1 MSDQIIRIG
10 LIQMRCEKGVVEEN
24 LKSMRTFMGQARQCG
39 VEIVGFP
46 EMSIGGYADPQRY
59 PQAVMRLDGPEVGR
73 FLSLTAHSSQT
84 VLAGLIEQNER
95 AGAKPTITQIA
106 ARDGQVLGCYRKI
119 TIKDEEELWFSPGL
133 VEPPVFQHDDL
144 TFGMAIC
151 ADISNEAVFAA
162 CQRQGAR
169 LVFELAAPGLY
180 GEQAARNWRSGFEW
194 WRGEC
199 QQKLSAYAAS
209 YGLWIAVATQAGRTV
224 DEDFPGGAYVFAPDG
239 RCLFATPDGLEGA
252 AYLEIDMDR
261 CRVTQL

>member
-1 MSDQIIRIG
+1 MTNQNIRIG
-10 LIQMRCEKGVVEEN
+10 LVQMRCEKGAVQEN
-24 LKSMRTFMGQARQCG
+24 LESMRACVAEARQRG

-46 EMSIGGYADPQRY
+46 EMSIGGYADPKRY
-59 PQAVMRLDGPEVGR
+59 PQAVMRLDGPEMGR
-73 FLSLTAHSSQT
+73 FLALSAHSSQT

-95 AGAKPTITQIA
+95 ADAKPTITQIA
-106 ARDGQVLGCYRKI
+106 ARDGRLLGCYRKI
-119 TIKDEEELWFSPGL
+119 TIKDEEELWFSPGR
-133 VEPPVFQHDDL
+133 VEPPVFQHNDL
-144 TFGMAIC
+144 SFGMAIC

-180 GEQAARNWRSGFEW
+180 GEQATRNWRSGFEW

-224 DEDFPGGAYVFAPDG
+224 DEDFPGGGYVFAPDG
-239 RCLFATPDGLEGA
+239 RCLFATPDGSEGA
-252 AYLEIDMDR
+252 AYMEIDMEENK
-261 CRVTQL
+261 VTLL